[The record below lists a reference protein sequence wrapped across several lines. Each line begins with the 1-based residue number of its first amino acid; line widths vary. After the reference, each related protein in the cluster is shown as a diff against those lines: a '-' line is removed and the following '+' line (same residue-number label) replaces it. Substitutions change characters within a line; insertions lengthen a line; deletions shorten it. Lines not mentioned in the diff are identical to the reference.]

1 MNNEIDLV
9 PDLRQPKWFRMI
21 QQLGPILALGVVIL
35 IFSVL
40 DNLQEGGGT
49 FLSLRN
55 AQVILSSTA
64 VVAVAALGMTMII
77 ISGGIDLS
85 SGTSLILSASILA
98 YLLKVHPSAV
108 IHLAWILPIDIEK
121 ATVLAAILHCLGVG
135 VLCGLFNGILVSCL
149 KIVPFI
155 VTLGTMT
162 IYMGLA
168 KYVCDQT
175 TIRPPL
181 AIVPDWLDGLISTRP
196 EALYFG
202 VSLGVWIALVLA
214 IVVALVLRYTVFG
227 RYIFALG
234 SNESTARLCGV
245 NVPVTKI
252 LTYAFA
258 GLFVGVAGIYQFTK
272 LKSVNPTAGAGME
285 LRVIAAVVIGGG
297 SLNGGQGSVIGTL
310 TGALIM
316 GVIYSGCTQLGV
328 RNLTTDIII
337 GVIIIVAV
345 SLDQLRQQKLASN

>member
-1 MNNEIDLV
+1 MNKEIELTS
-9 PDLRQPKWFRMI
+9 DLRQPRWLKII
-21 QQLGPILALGVVIL
+21 QQLGPVLALGVVIM
-35 IFSVL
+35 IFAVL
-40 DNLQEGGGT
+40 DTLQEDGGT

-85 SGTSLILSASILA
+85 AGTSLILSATLLA
-98 YLLKVHPSAV
+98 YALDSGYSVVIAV
-108 IHLAWILPIDIEK
+108 GM
-121 ATVLAAILHCLGVG
+121 CLGVG
-135 VLCGLFNGILVSCL
+135 VLCGLFNGMLVSFL

-168 KYVCDQT
+168 KYVCDET
-175 TIRPPL
+175 TIRPSL
-181 AIVPDWLDGLISTRP
+181 ASVPEWLDGLVSTRP
-196 EALYFG
+196 DAAYFG
-202 VSLGVWIALVLA
+202 VSLGVWIALILS
-214 IVVALVLRYTVFG
+214 IVVSLVLRYTVFG
-227 RYIFALG
+227 RYVFALG

-245 NVPVTKI
+245 NVPITKI
-252 LTYAFA
+252 VIYAFA
-258 GLFVGVAGIYQFTK
+258 GLFVGVAGIYHFAK
-272 LKSVNPTAGAGME
+272 LKSVNPTAGLGME

-345 SLDQLRQQKLASN
+345 TLDQLRQQKLAAN